1 LFLKDTQQALPY
13 FSKTLAAPAFE
24 FKEDVA
30 NQMTNV
36 YSKKSD
42 CVNGFQYYELLEKYS
57 TNPINSRKAV
67 YHQLLCLN
75 TNKDY
80 TQSKTKAEQLLK
92 YEQITNAEKGEAN
105 NSLARAY
112 LHDSLY
118 KVAAVY
124 IAKTLKNQQDIYAAE
139 AKYYEAYSRLMQDS
153 LDKCK
158 KSIMEFNNQF
168 NNYDYWLGK
177 TFVLLSDFYLK
188 KGDEF
193 QAKAT
198 LNSVLDQFE
207 NPEIVAI
214 AQEKL
219 KWLENKNNPP
229 VTTEG
234 N

>member
-1 LFLKDTQQALPY
+1 
-13 FSKTLAAPAFE
+13 
-24 FKEDVA
+24 
-30 NQMTNV
+30 M
-36 YSKKSD
+36 
-42 CVNGFQYYELLEKYS
+42 
-57 TNPINSRKAV
+57 
-67 YHQLLCLN
+67 CLN
-75 TNKDY
+75 SNKDY
-80 TQSKTKAEQLLK
+80 TQSKIKAEQLLK

-177 TFVLLSDFYLK
+177 TFILLSDFYLK